1 MTFLNIIGDC
11 ALVALGGG
19 LGALS
24 RYGVEQLPFLDH
36 DKYYFTVA
44 INITGCL
51 LIGFLWALF
60 QHLGLPKWVYIVAL
74 TGFLGGYTTYSAF
87 TLDAMQLIQNGRIGE
102 MLFYVAITVFGGL
115 GACALGLFGTERL
128 LRMI

>member
-24 RYGVEQLPFLDH
+24 RFGVEQLPFFEH
-36 DKYYFTVA
+36 DKYYYTVG

-51 LIGFLWALF
+51 VIGVLWAVF
-60 QHLGLPKWVYIVAL
+60 HYLGLPRWVYLVTL

-87 TLDAMQLIQNGRIGE
+87 TLDAMQLLQNGRIAE

-115 GACALGLFGTERL
+115 GACALGLFGTEKL
-128 LRMI
+128 LKLI